1 MSRIYSRR
9 RKISAL
15 IHFLGLLLLFFF
27 FYNRQHA
34 PRNPNLSRSTEVS
47 FMKNSSVRGFLGDP
61 VASCHGL
68 ADHVGYESHC
78 EFVKVNKRCSPGGF
92 IDYIHFF
99 YCHFGDY
106 PAVGFMV
113 LALWMMSLFY
123 LLGNTAADYFCCNLE
138 MLSDLLKLPPT
149 VAGVTLL
156 PFGNGAPDV
165 FASIAAFMGSS
176 AGNVGLNS
184 VLGGAVFVT
193 CVVVGTVSL
202 FVADKDIQIDRK
214 CFIRDVGFFL
224 LALLSL
230 SLIMIV
236 GKVTVLGAAL
246 FVLIYVVYAFL
257 VAANEYLRKHARMLK
272 LDVVTPL
279 LPAKGSVFSCE
290 NDLGESA
297 YVSFGDGDVPHLPP
311 WIWSTNV
318 AIYSSNGGLSF
329 EKPVRSLSWN
339 DIVDG
344 EEDASTSV
352 PTKLFSLMEM
362 PLVLSRRLTI
372 PIVEEERWSKLYA
385 VASATISPVLL
396 AFLLSGGDGGADVGM
411 VSYVAGGLV
420 GLVLGTLSLLY
431 TKSDH
436 PPRKFLLPW
445 VLGGFVMSIAWF
457 YIIAN
462 ELVALLVS
470 FGVIL
475 RINPSILGLT
485 VLAWGNSMGDLM
497 ANVSL
502 AKNGGDGVQVAMSGC
517 YAGPM
522 FNTLVGLG
530 TSMFLKTCSLA
541 PSSYV
546 LPRDI
551 SLVYTMVFLMSGL
564 LWALIILPMNNMQ
577 PNRMLGF
584 GLLILYVIFLLA
596 RVCIAVGV
604 LPMIAGLH

>member
-1 MSRIYSRR
+1 M
-9 RKISAL
+9 
-15 IHFLGLLLLFFF
+15 
-27 FYNRQHA
+27 
-34 PRNPNLSRSTEVS
+34 
-47 FMKNSSVRGFLGDP
+47 GF
-61 VASCHGL
+61 
-68 ADHVGYESHC
+68 
-78 EFVKVNKRCSPGGF
+78 
-92 IDYIHFF
+92 
-99 YCHFGDY
+99 
-106 PAVGFMV
+106 AVLV
-113 LALWMMSLFY
+113 LWMMSLFY

-138 MLSDLLKLPPT
+138 MLSDLLKLAPT

-176 AGNVGLNS
+176 AGDVGLNS

-214 CFIRDVGFFL
+214 CFIRDIGFFL

-272 LDVVTPL
+272 LDVVAPL
-279 LPAKGSVFSCE
+279 LPAKGSVFSIE

-339 DIVDG
+339 NIVDG
-344 EEDASTSV
+344 EEDVSTSA
-352 PTKLFSLMEM
+352 PTKFFSLMEM

-385 VASATISPVLL
+385 VASAFISPVLL
-396 AFLLSGGDGGADVGM
+396 AFLLSGGDGGADVGI
-411 VSYVAGGLV
+411 VSYVSGGLV

-431 TKSDH
+431 TNSDH

-546 LPRDI
+546 LPRDS

-584 GLLILYVIFLLA
+584 GLLILYVIFLLV
-596 RVCIAVGV
+596 RICIAVGV
-604 LPMIAGLH
+604 LPMIGLH